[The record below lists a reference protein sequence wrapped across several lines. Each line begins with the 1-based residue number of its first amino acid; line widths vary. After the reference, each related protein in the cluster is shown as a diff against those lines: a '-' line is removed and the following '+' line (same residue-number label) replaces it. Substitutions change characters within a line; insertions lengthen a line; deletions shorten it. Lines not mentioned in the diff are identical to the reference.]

1 MVLQEICKQ
10 RKTSVLLK
18 QPSSYPLPDEIAM
31 NASKEIVHVMTR
43 GGKSKTGSTKSGPGE
58 WFTRDSIRYS
68 ADRAVSHMAIA
79 MMMLDGNK
87 KEDKEGV
94 VGHLQRA
101 LCRAAM
107 VLYKIRKGQKK

>member
-1 MVLQEICKQ
+1 MVLQENCKQ
-10 RKTSVLLK
+10 SKTSALLK
-18 QPSSYPLPDEIAM
+18 QPSSYPLPEVMAM
-31 NASKEIVHVMTR
+31 STFKEIVHVMTK
-43 GGKSKTGSTKSGPGE
+43 GGRAKTGSSKSGPGQ
-58 WFTRDSIRYS
+58 WYTRDSIRYS
-68 ADRAVSHMAIA
+68 ADRAISHMATA

-107 VLYKIRKGQKK
+107 VLYKIRKGQSR

>member
-1 MVLQEICKQ
+1 MVLREIREQ
-10 RKTSVLLK
+10 RVTSVLLK

-68 ADRAVSHMAIA
+68 ADRAVSHMATA

>member
-1 MVLQEICKQ
+1 
-10 RKTSVLLK
+10 
-18 QPSSYPLPDEIAM
+18 
-31 NASKEIVHVMTR
+31 
-43 GGKSKTGSTKSGPGE
+43 
-58 WFTRDSIRYS
+58 
-68 ADRAVSHMAIA
+68 MATA

>member
-1 MVLQEICKQ
+1 MVLQENCKQ
-10 RKTSVLLK
+10 SKTSALLK
-18 QPSSYPLPDEIAM
+18 QPSSYPLPEVMAM
-31 NASKEIVHVMTR
+31 STFKEIVHVMTK

-68 ADRAVSHMAIA
+68 ADRAVSHMATA

-94 VGHLQRA
+94 IGHLQRA